1 MAHVQTRKQMRNDIK
16 RKQNTSAGFANVS
29 AGDLN
34 SSGKIHEEGELD
46 DSQPLLSQEQE
57 DFDDEVPSGLFRAE
71 DALIETV
78 MDNQPVSWK
87 ARLTNQISPETQEA
101 LTKSKA
107 KAALR
112 ASVAEQSLSDPSRQD
127 TQLNSAQVTPSL
139 AQSFNNLQFGNT
151 ISRIEHSASLNP
163 LDVSEQWLQ

>member
-1 MAHVQTRKQMRNDIK
+1 MAHVQTRKQMRNDKK

-34 SSGKIHEEGELD
+34 SSGKNHEEGELD

-57 DFDDEVPSGLFRAE
+57 DFDDEAE
-71 DALIETV
+71 DALIKTV

-151 ISRIEHSASLNP
+151 ISRIDHSALKSPLGTSLNP

>member
-34 SSGKIHEEGELD
+34 SSGKIHEEGVLVVKVL
-46 DSQPLLSQEQE
+46 LLSQEQE
-57 DFDDEVPSGLFRAE
+57 DFDNEAE

-78 MDNQPVSWK
+78 LDNQPVSWK

-101 LTKSKA
+101 LSKSRA

-112 ASVAEQSLSDPSRQD
+112 ASVAEQSFKDHLGQD
-127 TQLNSAQVTPSL
+127 TQLHSAQVTPSL
-139 AQSFNNLQFGNT
+139 A
-151 ISRIEHSASLNP
+151 
-163 LDVSEQWLQ
+163 

>member
-16 RKQNTSAGFANVS
+16 RKQNTSTGFANVS

-34 SSGKIHEEGELD
+34 SSGKNHEEGELD

-57 DFDDEVPSGLFRAE
+57 DFDDEAE

-101 LTKSKA
+101 LSKSKA

-151 ISRIEHSASLNP
+151 ISRIDHSASLNP
-163 LDVSEQWLQ
+163 LDVSEQWL

>member
-16 RKQNTSAGFANVS
+16 RKQNTSTGFANVS
-29 AGDLN
+29 AGDLT
-34 SSGKIHEEGELD
+34 SSGKNHEEGELD

-57 DFDDEVPSGLFRAE
+57 DFDDEAE

-112 ASVAEQSLSDPSRQD
+112 ASVAEKSLSDPSRQD

-151 ISRIEHSASLNP
+151 ISRIDHSASLNP

>member
-16 RKQNTSAGFANVS
+16 RKQNTSTGFANVS

-57 DFDDEVPSGLFRAE
+57 DFDDEAE

-151 ISRIEHSASLNP
+151 ISRIDHSASLNP

>member
-29 AGDLN
+29 AGDLS

-57 DFDDEVPSGLFRAE
+57 DFDNEAE

-78 MDNQPVSWK
+78 LDNQPVSWK

-101 LTKSKA
+101 LSKSKA

-112 ASVAEQSLSDPSRQD
+112 ASVAEQSLSDPSRQE
-127 TQLNSAQVTPSL
+127 THLNSAQVTPSL

>member
-57 DFDDEVPSGLFRAE
+57 DFDDEAE

-78 MDNQPVSWK
+78 LDNQPVSWK

-127 TQLNSAQVTPSL
+127 TQLSSAQVTPSL

-151 ISRIEHSASLNP
+151 ISRIDHSASLNP

>member
-57 DFDDEVPSGLFRAE
+57 DFDNEAE

-78 MDNQPVSWK
+78 LDNQPVSWK

-101 LTKSKA
+101 LSKSRA

-112 ASVAEQSLSDPSRQD
+112 ASVAEQSFKDHLGQD
-127 TQLNSAQVTPSL
+127 TQLHSAQVTPSL
-139 AQSFNNLQFGNT
+139 A
-151 ISRIEHSASLNP
+151 
-163 LDVSEQWLQ
+163 

>member
-16 RKQNTSAGFANVS
+16 RKQNTSTGFANVS

-57 DFDDEVPSGLFRAE
+57 DFDDEAE

-112 ASVAEQSLSDPSRQD
+112 ASVAEKSLSDPSRQD

-151 ISRIEHSASLNP
+151 ISRIEHSALKSPLGTSLNP

>member
-16 RKQNTSAGFANVS
+16 RKQNTFAGFANVS

-57 DFDDEVPSGLFRAE
+57 DFDDEAE

-151 ISRIEHSASLNP
+151 ISRIDHSASLNP

>member
-16 RKQNTSAGFANVS
+16 RKQNTSTGFANVS

-57 DFDDEVPSGLFRAE
+57 DFDDEAE

-101 LTKSKA
+101 LSKSKA

-112 ASVAEQSLSDPSRQD
+112 ATVAEQSLSDPSRQD

-151 ISRIEHSASLNP
+151 ISRIDHSASLNP

>member
-57 DFDDEVPSGLFRAE
+57 DFDDEAE

-112 ASVAEQSLSDPSRQD
+112 ASVAEKSLSDPSRQD

-151 ISRIEHSASLNP
+151 ISRIDHSASLNP
-163 LDVSEQWLQ
+163 LDVSEQWLR

>member
-46 DSQPLLSQEQE
+46 DSQPRLSQEQE
-57 DFDDEVPSGLFRAE
+57 DFDNEAE

-78 MDNQPVSWK
+78 LDNQPVSWK

-101 LTKSKA
+101 LSKSRA

-112 ASVAEQSLSDPSRQD
+112 ASVAEQSFKDHLGQD
-127 TQLNSAQVTPSL
+127 TQLHSAQVTPSL
-139 AQSFNNLQFGNT
+139 A
-151 ISRIEHSASLNP
+151 
-163 LDVSEQWLQ
+163 

>member
-16 RKQNTSAGFANVS
+16 RKQNTSTGFANVS

-34 SSGKIHEEGELD
+34 SSGKNHEEGELD

-57 DFDDEVPSGLFRAE
+57 DFDDEAE

-101 LTKSKA
+101 LSKSKA

-151 ISRIEHSASLNP
+151 ISRIDHSASLNP

>member
-57 DFDDEVPSGLFRAE
+57 DFDDEAE

-101 LTKSKA
+101 LSKSKA

-127 TQLNSAQVTPSL
+127 TQINSAQVTPSL

-151 ISRIEHSASLNP
+151 ISRIDHSASLNP

>member
-57 DFDDEVPSGLFRAE
+57 DFDDEAE

-151 ISRIEHSASLNP
+151 ISRIDHSASLNP

>member
-16 RKQNTSAGFANVS
+16 RKQNTSTGFANVS

-34 SSGKIHEEGELD
+34 SSGKNHEEGELD

-57 DFDDEVPSGLFRAE
+57 DFDDEAE

-101 LTKSKA
+101 LSKSKA

-112 ASVAEQSLSDPSRQD
+112 ASVAEKSLSDPSRQD

-151 ISRIEHSASLNP
+151 ISRIDHSASLNP

>member
-34 SSGKIHEEGELD
+34 RSGKIHEEGELD

-57 DFDDEVPSGLFRAE
+57 DFDDEAE

-101 LTKSKA
+101 LSKSKA

-112 ASVAEQSLSDPSRQD
+112 ATVAEQSLSDPSRQD
-127 TQLNSAQVTPSL
+127 TKLNSAQVTPSL

-151 ISRIEHSASLNP
+151 ISRIDHSASLNP

>member
-57 DFDDEVPSGLFRAE
+57 DFDNEAE

-151 ISRIEHSASLNP
+151 ISRIDHSASLNP

>member
-16 RKQNTSAGFANVS
+16 RKQNTSTGFANVS

-57 DFDDEVPSGLFRAE
+57 DFDDEAE

-112 ASVAEQSLSDPSRQD
+112 ASVAEKSLSDPSRQD
-127 TQLNSAQVTPSL
+127 T
-139 AQSFNNLQFGNT
+139 
-151 ISRIEHSASLNP
+151 
-163 LDVSEQWLQ
+163 